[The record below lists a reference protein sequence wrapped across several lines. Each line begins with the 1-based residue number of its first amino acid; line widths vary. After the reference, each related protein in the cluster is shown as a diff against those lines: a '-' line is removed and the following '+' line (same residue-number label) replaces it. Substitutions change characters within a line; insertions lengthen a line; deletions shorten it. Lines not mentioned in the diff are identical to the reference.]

1 MKTSNV
7 ILAGLVLGMALLA
20 GCQSTPEKRIAKN
33 QDAFEAMPAD
43 VRSKIRNGEIAVGF
57 TEQQVRL
64 AKGEPDRIGRRT
76 TADAELVVWTYEK
89 RSGGLG
95 FGLGVGGGSGGLG
108 GGVGVST
115 GGGRIDVDLR
125 VIFDGGVVTAIENRE
140 R

>member
-1 MKTSNV
+1 MKNLGR
-7 ILAGLVLGMALLA
+7 ILAVFVVAAVLS

-33 QDAFEAMPAD
+33 QTAFESMPAE
-43 VRSKIRNGEIAVGF
+43 VQLKIRKGEVAVGF

-76 TADAELVVWTYEK
+76 TGAGESVVWTYEK

-95 FGLGVGGGSGGLG
+95 FGLGIGGGSGGLG

-115 GGGRIDVDLR
+115 GGGRTDVDAR
-125 VIFDGGVVTAIENRE
+125 VVFEGGVVTAVENRE